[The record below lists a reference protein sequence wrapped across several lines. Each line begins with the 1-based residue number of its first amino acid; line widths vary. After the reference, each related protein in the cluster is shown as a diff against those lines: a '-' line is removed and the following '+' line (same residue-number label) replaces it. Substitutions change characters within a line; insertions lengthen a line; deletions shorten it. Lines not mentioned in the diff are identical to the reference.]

1 MSEQHNLPL
10 APIEEAPYEI
20 VPAGPR
26 LRTVAWPQV
35 SWLVLVVALTLLP
48 IGLALV
54 LAA

>member
-1 MSEQHNLPL
+1 MSEQHTLPL
-10 APIEEAPYEI
+10 APVEEAPYEE

-48 IGLALV
+48 IVLALA
-54 LAA
+54 LAS